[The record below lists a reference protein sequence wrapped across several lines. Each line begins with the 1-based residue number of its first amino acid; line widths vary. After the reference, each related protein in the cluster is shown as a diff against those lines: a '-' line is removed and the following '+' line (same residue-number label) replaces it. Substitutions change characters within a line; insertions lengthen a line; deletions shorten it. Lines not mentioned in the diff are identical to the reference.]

1 MASVTLSVRIVLL
14 GDVRFEIGSER
25 TTFPHRESLRRLLV
39 RLILR
44 PHQPCGRKQL
54 AFILWPDAEPAE
66 ALANLRRHLYLLR
79 ELLPPATRP
88 WLEVSTQAIVWNAPP
103 DCSLDVT
110 AFEQEWTTVAE
121 MEAAAALYGGELAPG
136 VDSDDEILS
145 RRAALH
151 RRYLLLLKT
160 LARVWLD
167 RGDWQRAGAWARRLL
182 ALDPWDE
189 EAVRWAMTAAVSAG
203 QRAAALDLY
212 RALAEELQR
221 ELDAQPAPETTAL
234 YHDLLH
240 HRLELPEPSR
250 QSPATALFIGR
261 DEPLRQLLELMHYAG
276 QGQGRIVFVSGPAG
290 VGKTA
295 LVQEAI
301 YRSSGIANV
310 PAWQVLRGYCQP
322 ARSIGEQ
329 QAYLPWR
336 QVLAAAAA
344 RLAQVAPNADW
355 LARLAPLAPE
365 LALLR
370 PGLIAPDQPDA
381 TALRLAIRQALQA
394 LTATQ
399 PLLLLIEDA
408 HWIDQASLDALS
420 DVAAVCRSL
429 PLLMI
434 VTHRSGAITPALLA
448 LKRSLRRQQCA
459 HDVTVQPFTSEETDR
474 FLAQRLDRQSL
485 GAATLADVR
494 RYAGGLPLLL
504 HEAVAAL
511 GELRHVTKSNLTGL
525 RDILKLRLRA
535 IGEHNRQMLEAAAIL
550 GFSCADAV
558 LQRMLAWSPAKYAS
572 ALDELSA
579 RHLLVDTVIH
589 GADDY
594 AFSHHLIHDLI
605 VSDIPAD
612 RMPLLHEQAARALAA
627 VYAGQSGYAARIAYH
642 YEQAGYRL
650 QAAGCWLDHARESTD
665 LAAFAPASEAIAHA
679 EALLTGASRAE
690 RELQA
695 RAAMQRGV
703 VALYQGDSASA
714 LALLDQAVTA
724 SREFPALY
732 VQALVMQAYALYTR
746 DRAGEAYAV
755 ATQALALATS
765 LNDTINLVRAR
776 NIRGVSALMLGQMEE
791 AIADLRQACASIEHI
806 RPDDEHGPGVIAQ
819 TVQSLNH
826 LGTALVFAQEYR
838 QARDVLD
845 QTVAIAQR
853 SGLRRLEAAALTMI
867 GQMLLNCGRYDESER
882 VYTRSLE
889 VAGDS
894 YKPGMWG
901 KYAGRGW
908 VYLRIG
914 EHEAARRDFTS
925 GLQIATQ
932 VKSQYGALLMQSY
945 LTFVDL
951 AQGRTPAWSLAQLAA
966 QAEAAHSHPVAYIAC
981 LLAGQIGELLE
992 QSELALAMYERAWR
1006 AAQASN
1012 VPAFVLTARVRYL
1025 GRRIAMAPNGDLWAE
1040 LDALGAQAEQAGEL
1054 PAQALVALARANGW
1068 LASGQV
1074 ARAAPAAEHAV
1085 MLARAC
1091 PDMPLLGESLL
1102 VLSDIC
1108 LQLGDAIR
1116 AQAAL
1121 AEVQNIASRYFAPL
1135 AIPLGLAEAGRLRE
1149 DCLRSLNPHAP
1160 EAVAPR
1166 KWRAGS

>member
-14 GDVRFEIGSER
+14 GDIRFEAGADR
-25 TTFPHRESLRRLLV
+25 TIFPYRESLRRLLV
-39 RLILR
+39 RLVLR
-44 PHQPCGRKQL
+44 PRQPCGRKQL

-79 ELLPPATRP
+79 ELLPPAARP
-88 WLEVSTQAIVWNAPP
+88 WLEVSTQEIVWNAPP
-103 DCSLDVT
+103 DCQLDVT

-145 RRAALH
+145 RRAVLH

-167 RGDWQRAGAWARRLL
+167 RGDWQRAGVWARRLL

-189 EAVRWAMTAAVSAG
+189 EAVRWAMTAAASSG
-203 QRAAALDLY
+203 QRAVALDLY
-212 RALAEELQR
+212 RALVEELQR

-240 HRLELPEPSR
+240 HRLELPAPAR
-250 QSPATALFIGR
+250 QSLALFIGR
-261 DEPLRQLLELMHYAG
+261 DEPLRQLLELMHHAG

-301 YRSSGIANV
+301 HRSNGMATM

-336 QVLAAAAA
+336 QVLTAAATRLVQAA
-344 RLAQVAPNADW
+344 ANADW

-370 PGLIAPDQPDA
+370 PGLFAPDQPDA
-381 TALRLAIRQALQA
+381 AALRLAIRQALQA
-394 LTATQ
+394 LAATQ

-420 DVAAVCRSL
+420 DVAVGCRSL
-429 PLLMI
+429 PLLVI
-434 VTHRSGAITPALLA
+434 VTHRSGAITPVLLA

-459 HDVTVQPFTSEETDR
+459 YDVTVQPFTAEETDR
-474 FLAQRLDRQSL
+474 FLTQMLDRQSL
-485 GAATLADVR
+485 SASTLADIR

-504 HEAVAAL
+504 REAVAVL
-511 GELRHVTKSNLTGL
+511 GEMRHVTKSGLTGL
-525 RDILKLRLRA
+525 RDILTLRLRA

-612 RMPLLHEQAARALAA
+612 RVPLLHEQAARALAA

-650 QAAGCWLDHARESTD
+650 HAARCWLDHARESTD
-665 LAAFAPASEAIAHA
+665 LAAFAPAGEAIAHA

-703 VALYQGDSASA
+703 VALYQGDSAPA
-714 LALLDQAVTA
+714 FALLAQAVAA

-732 VQALVMQAYALYTR
+732 VQALVMQAYALYTC
-746 DRAGEAYAV
+746 DRAGEAYAA

-776 NIRGVSALMLGQMEE
+776 NIRGVSALMLGQIEE

-806 RPDDEHGPGVIAQ
+806 RPDDDHGPGVMAQ
-819 TVQSLNH
+819 TAQSLNH

-845 QTVAIAQR
+845 QTIAIAQR

-867 GQMLLNCGRYDESER
+867 GQMLLNCGRYDEAER

-889 VAGDS
+889 VAGES

-925 GLQIATQ
+925 GLDIATQ

-966 QAEAAHSHPVAYIAC
+966 QAEAAQSHPVAYIAC
-981 LLAGQIGELLE
+981 LLAGQIGELLD
-992 QSELALAMYERAWR
+992 QSELALALYERAWR

-1012 VPAFVLTARVRYL
+1012 VPSFVLAARVRYL
-1025 GRRIAMAPNGDLWAE
+1025 GRRIAMAPQSDLWAE
-1040 LDALGAQAEQAGEL
+1040 LDALSAQAAQAGEL
-1054 PAQALVALARANGW
+1054 PAQALVALAQTNGW
-1068 LASGQV
+1068 LASGQ
-1074 ARAAPAAEHAV
+1074 AAQAALAAEQAV

-1091 PDMPLLGESLL
+1091 PDVPLLGESLL

-1108 LQLGDAIR
+1108 LRLGDASR

-1121 AEVQNIASRYFAPL
+1121 AEVQNIARQSFAPL
-1135 AIPLGLAEAGRLRE
+1135 AIPLGLAEAGRLRA
-1149 DCLRSLNPHAP
+1149 DCLRSLPPHAP
-1160 EAVAPR
+1160 ERAVAPR
-1166 KWRAGS
+1166 KRRAGS